1 MRLFSLALIVWFMT
15 GCNMEPRNHTA
26 EIVRL
31 KDTLFQVLPHVQ
43 RVSIEVNNDF
53 GEELIV
59 TLGSKELYNADE
71 VKRKEVA
78 KEVSTLSKAIFSAK
92 LPGQGKVLFVA
103 EESTIINAPG
113 SEKSEPMLLK

>member
-1 MRLFSLALIVWFMT
+1 MT